1 MSART
6 IRRAIE
12 RKIRKQASRETAAA
26 LDQSRIDALT
36 SGEAVAPNPAVSSA
50 QLAANRQ
57 NSLQSTGPKS
67 LEGKTRA
74 SLNAVKTGLTGNT
87 VLLPSDNA
95 TQYELHLHRFT
106 TQFKPLGDREN
117 ELVQSLAN
125 TQWRINRI
133 PSLETGIYAL
143 ARIEFA
149 EKFAAYDPAEAAALI
164 QAQAFITYH
173 KQLNNRTVQEARLR
187 RQYAKDSAELARVQ
201 AERVEQELKQPRSAP
216 LPQPVFEPENLH
228 DTENGF
234 EYSSASLHA
243 LEDHLNLDPG
253 GLGLPK
259 AA

>member
-1 MSART
+1 MPEPS
-6 IRRAIE
+6 
-12 RKIRKQASRETAAA
+12 AA
-26 LDQSRIDALT
+26 LLSAKSANKPQEKLPPPSINLELMLSLPGKLSRRTPPSLPHSLLPIA
-36 SGEAVAPNPAVSSA
+36 
-50 QLAANRQ
+50 Q